1 MSFHSVAC
9 LIPMVKI
16 QELCQS
22 YTSMTEDKWTAWQRE
37 WAVMAMN
44 YAQSHWSYW
53 LISQNLRTFSC
64 LQRTW
69 LGQLAV
75 SLSPAE
81 PRICRFCMCGSLN
94 SACTWLI
101 DEICRRVVPT
111 MKFSAELYPPIDFR
125 RLGTCEPVFRQTVS
139 KQRLM
144 VKISSNCCL
153 FYLSTP
159 MSSKP
164 WTSRCDMMRDGVAL
178 SRVNH
183 SLWNSGCP
191 SFSKQCLQEN
201 GPCLATWVYQ
211 NRHHHAAETFESRFM
226 KIFHR
231 ELCQRTYCIQ
241 HISAIWLHNGIWIKT
256 EVTVELVVFA
266 EWTALRA
273 IFPTF

>member
-37 WAVMAMN
+37 WAVMAVN
-44 YAQSHWSYW
+44 YVQSHWSYW

-94 SACTWLI
+94 SACIWLI

-111 MKFSAELYPPIDFR
+111 LKFSAELSNRLPPIGDLRTCIQADCEQAEVDGEDIVKLLPLLLVNSNVKQAVDFAVR
-125 RLGTCEPVFRQTVS
+125 HDARWGGPQQGKPFFMKFRLSVLLKAMSPREPTLFGHLSIPEPSLSCSRNLWEQVHED
-139 KQRLM
+139 
-144 VKISSNCCL
+144 ISS
-153 FYLSTP
+153 
-159 MSSKP
+159 
-164 WTSRCDMMRDGVAL
+164 WTLPADILHTAYIS
-178 SRVNH
+178 N
-183 SLWNSGCP
+183 
-191 SFSKQCLQEN
+191 
-201 GPCLATWVYQ
+201 LAT
-211 NRHHHAAETFESRFM
+211 
-226 KIFHR
+226 
-231 ELCQRTYCIQ
+231 
-241 HISAIWLHNGIWIKT
+241 
-256 EVTVELVVFA
+256 
-266 EWTALRA
+266 
-273 IFPTF
+273 